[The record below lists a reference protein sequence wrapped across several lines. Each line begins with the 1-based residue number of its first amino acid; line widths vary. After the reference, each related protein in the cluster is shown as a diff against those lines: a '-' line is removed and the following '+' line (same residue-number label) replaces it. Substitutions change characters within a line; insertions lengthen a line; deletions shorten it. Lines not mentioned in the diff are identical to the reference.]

1 MDEFNALP
9 FWILSLVFDDQRI
22 QTFVYPSAYQEG
34 AVHLIL
40 WQTGSSGLKL
50 IRARDRLD
58 WSESYRN
65 PYDSNFIVALQMLA
79 ELKSFLSN

>member
-1 MDEFNALP
+1 MNFLNCRSGY
-9 FWILSLVFDDQRI
+9 LSLVFDDQRI
-22 QTFVYPSAYQEG
+22 QTFVYAPSASQKG

-50 IRARDRLD
+50 TRARDRLD

-65 PYDSNFIVALQMLA
+65 P
-79 ELKSFLSN
+79 